1 MAGISSST
9 FSASANRASGSGY
22 RSSFFSQLRVF
33 RDGYVYPATWSL
45 GHRWMKKEAWIERV
59 FLPGFWSLALCTLKI
74 LMPMP
79 RGPGSLSGCSRKI
92 GLLAL
97 RGGYGIGAGVR
108 EETLGEMGRE
118 AGGG

>member
-1 MAGISSST
+1 M
-9 FSASANRASGSGY
+9 
-22 RSSFFSQLRVF
+22 F
-33 RDGYVYPATWSL
+33 RDGYAYSANLVIGASL
-45 GHRWMKKEAWIERV
+45 VKKEAWVERG

-79 RGPGSLSGCSRKI
+79 RGPGSLSGCSGKI

>member
-1 MAGISSST
+1 MYIP
-9 FSASANRASGSGY
+9 
-22 RSSFFSQLRVF
+22 Q
-33 RDGYVYPATWSL
+33 TWSL

-59 FLPGFWSLALCTLKI
+59 FLPGVWSLAPCTLKI
-74 LMPMP
+74 LMPKP
-79 RGPGSLSGCSRKI
+79 RGPGSLSGCSGKI

>member
-1 MAGISSST
+1 MAGIPSST
-9 FSASANRASGSGY
+9 FSASANRASGSGC
-22 RSSFFSQLRVF
+22 RSYFFSQLRVF
-33 RDGYVYPATWSL
+33 RDGYVYPATSSL
-45 GHRWMKKEAWIERV
+45 GHRWMKKVAWIERV

-79 RGPGSLSGCSRKI
+79 RGPGSLSGCSGNI

-97 RGGYGIGAGVR
+97 RGGHGIGAGVR